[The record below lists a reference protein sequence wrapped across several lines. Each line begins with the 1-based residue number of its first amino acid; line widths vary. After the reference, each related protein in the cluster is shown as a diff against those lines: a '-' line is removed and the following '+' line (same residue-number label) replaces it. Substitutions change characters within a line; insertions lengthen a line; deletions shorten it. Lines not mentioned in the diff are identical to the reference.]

1 MVTDLKPATGDV
13 IIRGTLGDGFSVV
26 DAVTDRLI
34 SELGLSLPAAIAT
47 AKVSVKGG
55 TIWQQLVDAR
65 GRPFG
70 PASRLYPAGSVTS
83 QPAVW

>member
-1 MVTDLKPATGDV
+1 MAMVTNLGPATGDV

-26 DAVTDRLI
+26 DAVTDRLMT
-34 SELGLSLPAAIAT
+34 ELGLSLPAAIA
-47 AKVSVKGG
+47 AARVAVNGG

-70 PASRLYPAGSVTS
+70 PASRLHPPSA
-83 QPAVW
+83 A